1 MALARGLVRE
11 LVEEQ
16 MAVKEAQEEVSLV
29 VVRRVQRRLAG
40 QMEVALRP
48 MTWRRLAGQMEV
60 ALRLMTWTSST
71 SRRSRRACDGACATQ
86 CT

>member
-16 MAVKEAQEEVSLV
+16 MAVKEAAEEESLV

-48 MTWRRLAGQMEV
+48 MTW
-60 ALRLMTWTSST
+60 TCST

>member
-16 MAVKEAQEEVSLV
+16 MAVKEAQEEESLV

-40 QMEVALRP
+40 HMEVALRP
-48 MTWRRLAGQMEV
+48 MTW
-60 ALRLMTWTSST
+60 TCST

>member
-16 MAVKEAQEEVSLV
+16 MAVKEAAEEESLV

-48 MTWRRLAGQMEV
+48 MTW
-60 ALRLMTWTSST
+60 TCST
-71 SRRSRRACDGACATQ
+71 SRRSRRACDGACATR

>member
-16 MAVKEAQEEVSLV
+16 MAVKEAQEESLV

-48 MTWRRLAGQMEV
+48 MTW
-60 ALRLMTWTSST
+60 TCST
-71 SRRSRRACDGACATQ
+71 SRRSRRACDGACATR

>member
-16 MAVKEAQEEVSLV
+16 MAVKEAQEEESLV

-48 MTWRRLAGQMEV
+48 MTW
-60 ALRLMTWTSST
+60 TCST
-71 SRRSRRACDGACATQ
+71 SRRSRRACDGACATR

>member
-1 MALARGLVRE
+1 MARGLVRE

-16 MAVKEAQEEVSLV
+16 MAVKEAQEEESLV

-48 MTWRRLAGQMEV
+48 KTL
-60 ALRLMTWTSST
+60 TCST
-71 SRRSRRACDGACATQ
+71 SRRSRRACDGACATR